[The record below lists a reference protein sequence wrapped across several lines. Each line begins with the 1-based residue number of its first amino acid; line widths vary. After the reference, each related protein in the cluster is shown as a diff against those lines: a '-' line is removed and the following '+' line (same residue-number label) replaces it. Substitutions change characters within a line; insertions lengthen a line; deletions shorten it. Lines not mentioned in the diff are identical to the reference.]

1 MTSGMTWDVAWRALA
16 TLALILVI
24 WAGVVALAI
33 VTALLDAKQAKWQR
47 ATGPVLLMVAVR
59 EPDRRRRDLNWSKQ
73 VKRRDQRF

>member
-33 VTALLDAKQAKWQR
+33 VTALLDATQDQPSR
-47 ATGPVLLMVAVR
+47 ESTDDEATP
-59 EPDRRRRDLNWSKQ
+59 
-73 VKRRDQRF
+73 